1 MWKCLKE
8 YQDWAIL
15 NGVLLEPVVSL
26 HDHQVEKK
34 KLIKQTSPGWGKKW
48 RRPAADSG
56 KSACKKNED
65 IRTKAKNL
73 VLASLLPG
81 QYGFKKLGQPY
92 TLLGKLESVTPVYF
106 VSCAKS
112 QRKQWLW
119 KHSWKFKMS
128 KNSSIPKDNL
138 KSKLQRGV
146 FPMQGGYIS
155 YLEEE

>member
-1 MWKCLKE
+1 M
-8 YQDWAIL
+8 
-15 NGVLLEPVVSL
+15 LEGISGLSDIKWGIARACCEFAWSPSR
-26 HDHQVEKK
+26 KK
-34 KLIKQTSPGWGKKW
+34 KLIKQTSPGCGKKW

-73 VLASLLPG
+73 VLVSLLPG
-81 QYGFKKLGQPY
+81 QYGFKKLGKPY

-112 QRKQWLW
+112 QTKQWLW

-138 KSKLQRGV
+138 QSKLQRGA